1 MINHLCND
9 SLFGRQRCQ
18 NHRPGSPQRRVQKP
32 EVLHR
37 PTPVTPYCD
46 GDLHRTPDRRPAA
59 KIRMR
64 NAPPQPA
71 SQTIRTIR
79 SRRGAECCRQP
90 LPKEWSQRDDRGFR
104 RGGVCGTDRPSEHPL
119 STPPEDSACGPD
131 NPFGDSLPPPQ
142 KYRLRDKP
150 AFRTST
156 ANPPEDSASEADRP
170 FGHSLPPPRNTVC
183 ETSPPS
189 EHPPF
194 SEKIA
199 HAGRTGAPNIRRPA
213 EERHSG
219 PSAARRNY
227 DCTTPKTTKIPP
239 ARKEWSKRIQS
250 EKLFVFLREN

>member
-9 SLFGRQRCQ
+9 NLFGRQRCQ

-32 EVLHR
+32 EVLRR

-46 GDLHRTPDRRPAA
+46 GGLHHTPDRRPAA

-150 AFRTST
+150 AFRTS
-156 ANPPEDSASEADRP
+156 AVNPSRRQRLRVGQPLQRFPATPAKYRLRDKPAFRTSAVLGENSACRADRRP
-170 FGHSLPPPRNTVC
+170 EHPPPRGRAAQRTVGR
-183 ETSPPS
+183 PPQLRL
-189 EHPPF
+189 H
-194 SEKIA
+194 
-199 HAGRTGAPNIRRPA
+199 
-213 EERHSG
+213 
-219 PSAARRNY
+219 
-227 DCTTPKTTKIPP
+227 TPGNDEDSTR
-239 ARKEWSKRIQS
+239 A
-250 EKLFVFLREN
+250 